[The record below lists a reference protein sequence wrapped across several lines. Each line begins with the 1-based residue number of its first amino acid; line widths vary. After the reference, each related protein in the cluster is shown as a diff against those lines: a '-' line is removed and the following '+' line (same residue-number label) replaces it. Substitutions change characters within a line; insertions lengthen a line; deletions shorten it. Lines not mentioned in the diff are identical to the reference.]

1 MIDFVDR
8 YEYYRRMMLR
18 HRIQAEPHLTT
29 LEKFREQY
37 ETLKDDNRNLRKF
50 IFVKNH
56 IKEATKNL
64 RKIQI
69 TLEYLYDRCSREYFK
84 GMKEG
89 FLTNMY
95 DIDYTTLQEYVEF

>member
-18 HRIQAEPHLTT
+18 YRMQAEPHIST

-37 ETLKDDNRNLRKF
+37 DTLNEKENLRKY
-50 IFVKNH
+50 IFVKNR

-64 RKIQI
+64 KSIQI

-84 GMKEG
+84 GIKEG

-95 DIDYTTLQEYVEF
+95 DIDYTTLQEYTEF